1 VTALVLP
8 GCDDLQRFRRIAAQH
23 LGLHFDNTKAAFL
36 GEVVSRRLD
45 ASGLPSSV
53 YLTNLEAGRWTAELT
68 ALAREL
74 TVGETYFFRNIDQFH
89 ACAEVVL
96 PERMAARSAAR
107 RLHLLSAGCATGEE
121 AFSLAIM
128 ARRASLDSSWTYAI
142 RAVDINAEAL
152 EKAAHGRFANW
163 ALRETPAEIQR
174 DYFRQ
179 EGGQMVLDEAIR
191 RAVTFEQRNLAVDD
205 PALWRPGV
213 YDVVFC
219 RNVLMYFAPE
229 QAEALVARITRSLAP
244 GGFLFLGH
252 AETLRGLSQRFHL
265 CHTHGTFYYQYKEEP
280 KPVRRG
286 FQPLTSGSSPSPPIA
301 AFDIVENADTWVS
314 AIASAAARVRELSA
328 RTGGLEGVHDTSPAG
343 RREGLRDAP
352 PTDRPEGQ
360 PGTAPAKGQRE
371 AAPPSRTDLSRALD
385 LFKAERFSEALDIV
399 HRSSAGAEDD
409 SDVLLLRALLLA
421 HSHQL
426 AAAERTCRRLL
437 AIDELHAGA
446 HYVLA
451 LCREGLGDR
460 VGAAEHDQTASYLD
474 PLFAM
479 PRLHLG
485 LLARRAGDR
494 DTARR
499 ELAEAMLLLQRE
511 DASRIL
517 FFGGGFNREALITL
531 CRAELAVCGGRS

>member
-1 VTALVLP
+1 VTVQVLP
-8 GCDDLQRFRRIAAQH
+8 GCDDLQRFRRIAAQQ
-23 LGLHFDNTKAAFL
+23 LGLQFDDTKAAFL
-36 GEVVSRRLD
+36 GEVVNRRLD
-45 ASGLPSSV
+45 ASGLASSA
-53 YLTNLEAGRWTAELT
+53 YLTNLEAGRWTSELT

-89 ACAEVVL
+89 ACAEIVL
-96 PERMAARSAAR
+96 PERMAARSAGR
-107 RLHLLSAGCATGEE
+107 RLHFLSAGCATGEE

-128 ARRASLDSSWTYAI
+128 ARRANSDSSWTVAI

-152 EKAAHGRFANW
+152 DKAARGRFTKW

-179 EGGQMVLDEAIR
+179 EGGQVVLDEAIR
-191 RAVTFEQRNLAVDD
+191 RAVSFEQRNLAVDD
-205 PALWRPGV
+205 PALWWPSM
-213 YDVVFC
+213 YDLVFC

-252 AETLRGLSQRFHL
+252 AETLRGLSQQFHL
-265 CHTHGTFYYQYKEEP
+265 CHTHGTFYYQYKEESEP
-280 KPVRRG
+280 ARRG
-286 FQPLTSGSSPSPPIA
+286 FQALTSGSWSSEPTA
-301 AFDIVENADTWVS
+301 ALDIVDSADSWVS
-314 AIASAAARVRELSA
+314 AIERAAARVRELSA
-328 RTGGLEGVHDTSPAG
+328 RTEAVDGGSPAA
-343 RREGLRDAP
+343 RREGQRA
-352 PTDRPEGQ
+352 
-360 PGTAPAKGQRE
+360 TAPAKATRE
-371 AAPPSRTDLSRALD
+371 AAPRPRADLSLALD

-409 SDVLLLRALLLA
+409 SYVLLLRALLLA

-426 AAAERTCRRLL
+426 AAAEQTCRRLL

-451 LCREGLGDR
+451 LCREGVADR

-474 PLFAM
+474 PSFAM

-499 ELAEAMLLLQRE
+499 ELGEAMLLLQRE

-517 FFGGGFNREALITL
+517 FFGGGFNREALIAL